1 MKVKVNYGDTYMQ
14 KLILLMKGIRT
25 EEGEASDFW
34 KESRSLYEQTVVYY
48 AHGLIYPEW
57 VVDTERAYVGV
68 HNEMIGNS
76 FSETFDM
83 YERPDFDPE
92 DIFWDMELEEFL
104 FEGTFID
111 ACRFILDTSL
121 RKWREFGV
129 HAQ

>member
-1 MKVKVNYGDTYMQ
+1 MKA
-14 KLILLMKGIRT
+14 IRK
-25 EEGEASDFW
+25 EEGQPSDFW
-34 KESRSLYEQTVVYY
+34 KKKDSLYEQTVVYY

-68 HNEMIGNS
+68 YNEMIGNS
-76 FSETFDM
+76 FSDTFDL

-92 DIFWDMELEEFL
+92 YIFWDMELEEFL

-111 ACRFILDTSL
+111 VCRFILDTSL

-129 HAQ
+129 HVQ